1 MLPSPLD
8 GLRVL
13 DLSRV
18 VSGPFAGRM
27 LSDLGA
33 DVVKVEPP
41 DGDITRI
48 WGEKRHGLSGFYTQ
62 QNAGKRNVSVDLR
75 APRGPE
81 VVLALA
87 AVADVMIEN
96 FRPGVLGRF
105 GLGWDRLRE
114 VNPGLVLL
122 SISGF
127 GQTGPETGRQAY
139 ASVLHAE
146 SGLIA
151 RQADFDRDQP
161 SDPILSIADYDAGL
175 HGLVGILAA
184 LHLRHRTG
192 TGQHVDISMIDAML
206 ASDDYAHHALDGS
219 PTVRLGGDVWEAPG
233 GPILV
238 SGALQNTW
246 RVISTLFGVKD
257 PTPPGA
263 DLDTKVAL
271 RRHAVATW
279 FRSFATRAELVAA
292 LEKGDLAWADV
303 RQAEEAFE
311 QPTVVA
317 HGTAA
322 PVDDRGG
329 GTRRVVQSPYRF
341 SAATSGVR
349 GGAPRRGEHNAE
361 VLQEWLGWSV
371 DRVEELAASGA
382 LAAEPEPDAG

>member
-1 MLPSPLD
+1 MLPSPLE
-8 GLRVL
+8 GIRVL

-62 QNAGKRNVSVDLR
+62 QNAGKRNVCVDLR
-75 APRGPE
+75 AAGGPD

-87 AVADVMIEN
+87 AAADVMIEN
-96 FRPGVLGRF
+96 FRPGILDRF
-105 GLGWDRLRE
+105 GLGWPRLNE
-114 VNPGLVLL
+114 VNPGLILL

-127 GQTGPETGRQAY
+127 GQTGPETRRQAY

-151 RQADFDRDQP
+151 RQAEFDRAQP
-161 SDPILSIADYDAGL
+161 TDPILSIADYDAGL

-192 TGQHVDISMIDAML
+192 TGQHVDISMLDSML
-206 ASDDYAHHALDGS
+206 ATDDYAHHALDGS
-219 PTVRLGGDVWEAPG
+219 PTVRLGGDVWDAPG

-246 RVISTLFGVKD
+246 RTIHTRYHVPD

-263 DLDTKVAL
+263 DLETKVSL

-279 FRSFATRAELVAA
+279 FRSFGDRAELVAA
-292 LEKGDLAWADV
+292 LEAGNLAWADV
-303 RQAEEAFE
+303 RAAEDAFA
-311 QPTVVA
+311 QPTAVA
-317 HGTAA
+317 HGAA
-322 PVDDRGG
+322 ATVDDRGG

-341 SAATSGVR
+341 SAAASGVR
-349 GGAPRRGEHNAE
+349 GGAPRRGEHNAA
-361 VLQEWLGWSV
+361 VLGDWLGWDAAKV
-371 DRVEELAASGA
+371 RALEEAAV
-382 LAAEPEPDAG
+382 LQAEPPEAGT